1 MYDDDEQRIIDEID
15 SACALNFGVPNHLIL
30 PTNRQLRDGVSTPAP
45 TRNAVYSNKK
55 QAREVPLVVRALAGH
70 WPIVIH
76 FLDSLTY
83 HHDFSKFSSAGG

>member
-1 MYDDDEQRIIDEID
+1 MYNDDEQRIIDVID
-15 SACALNFGVPNHLIL
+15 SAGALNFGVPNHLIL

-55 QAREVPLVVRALAGH
+55 HAREITLVARALAGH

-76 FLDSLTY
+76 SLAY

>member
-1 MYDDDEQRIIDEID
+1 MYDDDEQRIIDVID
-15 SACALNFGVPNHLIL
+15 SAGALNFGVPNHLIL

-55 QAREVPLVVRALAGH
+55 HAREITLVARALAGH

-76 FLDSLTY
+76 SLAY